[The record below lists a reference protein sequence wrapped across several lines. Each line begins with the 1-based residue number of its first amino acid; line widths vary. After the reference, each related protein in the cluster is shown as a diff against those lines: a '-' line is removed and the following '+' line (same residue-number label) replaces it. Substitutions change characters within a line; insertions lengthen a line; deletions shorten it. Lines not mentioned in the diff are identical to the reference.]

1 MASYVP
7 NTTPSTSSGVYS
19 VDDVCELMETIG
31 LSHKVDTIKQHNV
44 TGPRL
49 TTMTDDDLKAIGFTG
64 LQIRKLRL
72 EVPYPESEEHDA
84 PTSLA
89 SEVSRPAA
97 AAGGGGSCTIATNA
111 ETEALKCEIDTLK
124 SQVAALTASLNSLKT
139 TPSYSEP
146 SLPKTPPPLPVSNAP
161 SHSMHVPGFCR
172 DAWIEGNQAQIL
184 TVVLGP
190 GDSLHADKGSMVHM
204 SSYIKMN
211 TTTGGQGL
219 GRFVT
224 GQSIFLTEYTYH
236 GPPGTADKVA
246 FTRTYTTMQSARN
259 VQ

>member
-7 NTTPSTSSGVYS
+7 NTTSSTSSGVYS

-31 LSHKVDTIKQHNV
+31 LSHKVDTIKEHNV

-72 EVPYPESEEHDA
+72 EVPYPESEEHEA
-84 PTSLA
+84 PTSATL
-89 SEVSRPAA
+89 EVSRSGTA
-97 AAGGGGSCTIATNA
+97 AAGAGSSTFATSA
-111 ETEALKCEIDTLK
+111 ETEALKREIDTLK
-124 SQVAALTASLNSLKT
+124 SQVAVLTESLNSMKVQ
-139 TPSYSEP
+139 SSHSEP
-146 SLPKTPPPLPVSNAP
+146 SLSKAPPPLPVSNAP

-224 GQSIFLTEYTYH
+224 GQSIFLTEYTYT

-246 FTRTYTTMQSARN
+246 FTRTYTTMQSAGI

>member
-7 NTTPSTSSGVYS
+7 NTTTPSTSSGIYS
-19 VDDVCELMETIG
+19 IDDVCELMETIG

-72 EVPYPESEEHDA
+72 EVPYPESTETA
-84 PTSLA
+84 TS
-89 SEVSRPAA
+89 EFSRSSPA
-97 AAGGGGSCTIATNA
+97 AAGGVSSTVASNA
-111 ETEALKCEIDTLK
+111 ETEALKREIDTLK
-124 SQVAALTASLNSLKT
+124 SQVAVLTASLNSLKMT
-139 TPSYSEP
+139 SSHSEP
-146 SLPKTPPPLPVSNAP
+146 PPPKTPLPASNAP
-161 SHSMHVPGFCR
+161 SHSMHIPGFCR

-190 GDSLHADKGSMVHM
+190 GDVIHADKGSMVHM
-204 SSYIKMN
+204 SSYIQMN
-211 TTTGGQGL
+211 ATTGGQGL

-246 FTRTYTTMQSARN
+246 FSRT
-259 VQ
+259 